1 MKGDKANAKPDE
13 KKKVY
18 RPYPK
23 KTDDG
28 TKPKEGIPMLKYG
41 KGNNFYKLKAAL
53 AEVAQEKF
61 GNLGRL
67 IEEDKYYEPEY
78 TPMVAPAGVVLDADK
93 LKLLKSAMIKE
104 FASKVAKMEAD
115 RPKLYGL
122 IRHHMSVESKDEVA
136 LLRERERF
144 FSLYRKYFYH
154 WHVSGGTVVEHM
166 TLYVRVLGSKLKRS
180 FFLRILCC
188 FCNCLDVEASRFDAG
203 YLED

>member
-1 MKGDKANAKPDE
+1 MTGDKANAKPEDR
-13 KKKVY
+13 KKVF

-23 KTDDG
+23 KADDG

-41 KGNNFYKLKAAL
+41 KGNNFYKFKAAL

-78 TPMVAPAGVVLDADK
+78 IPMVAPAGVVLDADE
-93 LKLLKSAMIKE
+93 LKLLKSAAIRE

-122 IRHHMSVESKDEVA
+122 IRRHMSVESKDEVA
-136 LLRERERF
+136 QDKDF
-144 FSLYRKYFYH
+144 QPG
-154 WHVSGGTVVEHM
+154 V
-166 TLYVRVLGSKLKRS
+166 KRWTQKNYGNP
-180 FFLRILCC
+180 L
-188 FCNCLDVEASRFDAG
+188 
-203 YLED
+203 

>member
-1 MKGDKANAKPDE
+1 MADKTNAKPED

-23 KTDDG
+23 KPDEG

-41 KGNNFYKLKAAL
+41 KGNNIYKFKAVL

-78 TPMVAPAGVVLDADK
+78 TPMVAPAGVILDADEI
-93 LKLLKSAMIKE
+93 KLLKSAAIKE

-122 IRHHMSVESKDEVA
+122 ICRHTSVESKDEVSQDA
-136 LLRERERF
+136 DF
-144 FSLYRKYFYH
+144 TT
-154 WHVSGGTVVEHM
+154 WSG
-166 TLYVRVLGSKLKRS
+166 
-180 FFLRILCC
+180 C
-188 FCNCLDVEASRFDAG
+188 
-203 YLED
+203 